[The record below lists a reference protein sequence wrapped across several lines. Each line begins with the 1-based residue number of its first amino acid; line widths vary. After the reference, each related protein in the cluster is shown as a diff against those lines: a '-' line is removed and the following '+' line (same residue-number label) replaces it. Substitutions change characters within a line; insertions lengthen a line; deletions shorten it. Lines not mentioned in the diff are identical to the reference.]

1 MSITLQHIIVFGILA
16 ACVFYAGRL
25 IYRRLTNTAD
35 HCSGCALGKV
45 CKKKKKLFLL
55 HSLKMF

>member
-16 ACVFYAGRL
+16 ACVVYAGRL

-45 CKKKKKLFLL
+45 CKKKKKK
-55 HSLKMF
+55 LKKKSEH

>member
-16 ACVFYAGRL
+16 ACVVYSGRL

-45 CKKKKKLFLL
+45 CKKKKKLKRKSE
-55 HSLKMF
+55 H